1 MGFKSNTQDSVRM
14 FKSDLLESL
23 SKVHWSVPLI
33 VWVPVIFYSGWLSIF
48 TFSVS
53 ISNFIIYFIA
63 GVFFWT
69 FAEYFLHRFVF
80 HWTPKGKWGER
91 IHFIFHGVHHDYPND
106 AKRLVMPPSLAIP
119 LGAMFYFSF
128 ELVLGRQNA
137 LAFFPGFMVGYLFY
151 DMTHFALHHSNFKS
165 AFWRK
170 LKQHHMTH
178 HYNDA
183 TRGFGV
189 SSTLW
194 DKILGSEFIKKSS

>member
-14 FKSDLLESL
+14 FKSDFLESL

-48 TFSVS
+48 TFSIS

-106 AKRLVMPPSLAIP
+106 AKRLVMPPSLGIP
-119 LGAMFYFSF
+119 LAAFFYFSF
-128 ELVLGRQNA
+128 ELVLGRQGA

-151 DMTHFALHHSNFKS
+151 DLTHFALHHVNFKS
-165 AFWRK
+165 NFWKK

-178 HYNDA
+178 HYNDS

-189 SSTLW
+189 SSALW
-194 DKILGSEFIKKSS
+194 DKIIGTDFVKKS

>member
-14 FKSDLLESL
+14 FKSDFLESL

-33 VWVPVIFYSGWLSIF
+33 VWMPVIFYSGWLSIF
-48 TFSVS
+48 AFSVS
-53 ISNFIIYFIA
+53 ISNFIIYFIS

-106 AKRLVMPPSLAIP
+106 AKRLVMPPSLGIP
-119 LGAMFYFSF
+119 LAAFFYVSF
-128 ELVLGRQNA
+128 ELVLGRQGA

-151 DMTHFALHHSNFKS
+151 DLTHFALHHVNFKS
-165 AFWRK
+165 NFWKK

-178 HYNDA
+178 HYNDS

-189 SSTLW
+189 SSALW
-194 DKILGSEFIKKSS
+194 DKIIGTDFVKKS

>member
-14 FKSDLLESL
+14 FKSDFLESL

-48 TFSVS
+48 TFSIS

-106 AKRLVMPPSLAIP
+106 AKRLVMPPSLGIP
-119 LGAMFYFSF
+119 LAAFFYFSF
-128 ELVLGRQNA
+128 ELVLGRQGT

-151 DMTHFALHHSNFKS
+151 DLTHFALHHVNFKS
-165 AFWRK
+165 NFWKK

-178 HYNDA
+178 HYNDS

-189 SSTLW
+189 SSALW
-194 DKILGSEFIKKSS
+194 DKIIGTDFVKKS

>member
-14 FKSDLLESL
+14 FKNDFLESL
-23 SKVHWSVPLI
+23 SKVHWSVPVI
-33 VWVPVIFYSGWLSIF
+33 VWLPVIFYSGWLSIF
-48 TFSVS
+48 TFSIS
-53 ISNFIIYFIA
+53 ISTFILYFIA

-106 AKRLVMPPSLAIP
+106 AKRLVMPPSLGIP
-119 LGAMFYFSF
+119 LAAFFYFSF
-128 ELVLGRQNA
+128 ELTLGRPSA

-151 DMTHFALHHSNFKS
+151 DLTHFALHHVNFKS
-165 AFWRK
+165 NFWKK

-178 HYNDA
+178 HYNDS

-189 SSTLW
+189 SSALW
-194 DKILGSEFIKKSS
+194 DKIIGTDFLKKS

>member
-14 FKSDLLESL
+14 FKSDFLESL
-23 SKVHWSVPLI
+23 SKVHWSVPLL
-33 VWVPVIFYSGWLSIF
+33 VWVPVIFYSGWHSIF

-53 ISNFIIYFIA
+53 ISNFIIYFVA

-106 AKRLVMPPSLAIP
+106 AKRLVMPPSLGIP
-119 LGAMFYFSF
+119 LAAFFYVSF
-128 ELVLGRQNA
+128 ELALGRQGA

-151 DMTHFALHHSNFKS
+151 DLTHFALHHVNFKS
-165 AFWRK
+165 NFWKK

-178 HYNDA
+178 HYNDSS
-183 TRGFGV
+183 RGFGV
-189 SSTLW
+189 SSALW
-194 DKILGSEFIKKSS
+194 DKIIGTDFVKKS